1 MVKLNKIF
9 FGVECVFCGY
19 LMRKKMIYVYREWM
33 NKCWIMD
40 KSKYNYKYLV
50 LFWMIL
56 N

>member
-33 NKCWIMD
+33 NKID
-40 KSKYNYKYLV
+40 LLYLC
-50 LFWMIL
+50 LYLL
-56 N
+56 NKE